1 MSRPTPS
8 RPWGQAGLSLVELI
22 TVFGIIGIMAAVV
35 GPPIAGWVK
44 AYRIRGAAQQ
54 VASAINLTRMKA
66 ISKNANLGVIFMTL
80 NATDFRVVV
89 EDDLDPVATP
99 NWKSIAAEN
108 WPTVLT
114 LPAQTGAVELLPPG
128 IQFDNPALC
137 PAPTGGVVAGAATDW
152 GLRFTRLGAGCA
164 LTATGCGGLPGS
176 APAYASDIN
185 FNPATSLATVCLWQ
199 PQTNIRRWV
208 NVSTGGR
215 VKSQP

>member
-8 RPWGQAGLSLVELI
+8 QPPGQAGFSLIELI
-22 TVFGIIGIMAAVV
+22 TVFGIIFIMAGVMV
-35 GPPIAGWVK
+35 PPLAGYVK
-44 AYRIRGAAQQ
+44 AYRIRGATQQ
-54 VASAINLTRMKA
+54 VASAINATRMKA
-66 ISKNANLGVIFMTL
+66 ISKNANLGVTFVTL
-80 NATDFRVVV
+80 NGTDFRVVV
-89 EDDLDPVATP
+89 EDDLDPAVP
-99 NWKSIAAEN
+99 NWKTIASEN
-108 WPTVLT
+108 WPVILT
-114 LPAQTGAVELLPPG
+114 LPAQTGAVELLPSG
-128 IQFDNPALC
+128 IQFDNPANC

-176 APAYASDIN
+176 APAYTSYIN

-215 VKSQP
+215 VRTQP